1 MALVVLL
8 ESMVAIQYFYQL
20 PQLEEVAALLVTAL
34 VALELEIVE
43 VLVVAVVLLVRQQIQ
58 GLAAQELL
66 DKEMR
71 EEMGELM
78 RLLIGRVAAVAVQE
92 Q

>member
-1 MALVVLL
+1 MVLL
-8 ESMVAIQYFYQL
+8 VMV
-20 PQLEEVAALLVTAL
+20 L

-43 VLVVAVVLLVRQQIQ
+43 VLVVAVGLLVRQQIQ
-58 GLAAQELL
+58 GLAVLEHL

-71 EEMGELM
+71 GELGELM
-78 RLLIGRVAAVAVQE
+78 RLIFVLVAVVAVQE

>member
-1 MALVVLL
+1 
-8 ESMVAIQYFYQL
+8 
-20 PQLEEVAALLVTAL
+20 
-34 VALELEIVE
+34 
-43 VLVVAVVLLVRQQIQ
+43 VVLLVRQQIQ

-78 RLLIGRVAAVAVQE
+78 RLLIGRVAAVAAQE

>member
-1 MALVVLL
+1 VVVLL
-8 ESMVAIQYFYQL
+8 VMV
-20 PQLEEVAALLVTAL
+20 L

-43 VLVVAVVLLVRQQIQ
+43 VLVVAVGLLVRQQIQ
-58 GLAAQELL
+58 GLAVLEHL

-71 EEMGELM
+71 GELGELM
-78 RLLIGRVAAVAVQE
+78 RLIFVLVAVVAVQE

>member
-1 MALVVLL
+1 
-8 ESMVAIQYFYQL
+8 MV
-20 PQLEEVAALLVTAL
+20 LLVTLL

-43 VLVVAVVLLVRQQIQ
+43 VLVVAVGLLLRQQIQ
-58 GLAAQELL
+58 GLAVQELL

-71 EEMGELM
+71 EELGELM
-78 RLLIGRVAAVAVQE
+78 RLLFVLVAAVAVQE